1 MLKIN
6 ESQIPREWLPHQHV
20 TKQPQQPFQPTST
33 ITTTP
38 GGGGC
43 NKRGNPPQR
52 VKWVNYGFCNPIIGK
67 MWDQF
72 VARHKEHRSLQRV
85 SAALRAACLPNDTFI
100 QDGLQPKECL
110 SCQMRDMHPA
120 DCNNHHSH
128 KEGKMPDETARK
140 VAAKLQKGIN
150 AINANPEQFI
160 DQRDS
165 NKRSRN

>member
-1 MLKIN
+1 MKAKFQGN
-6 ESQIPREWLPHQHV
+6 GSHANTLPNNHNNHSNQHQLC
-20 TKQPQQPFQPTST
+20 QQHQE
-33 ITTTP
+33 
-38 GGGGC
+38 GGGR

-52 VKWVNYGFCNPIIGK
+52 VEWVNCGFRNPIVGK
-67 MWDQF
+67 IWDQF
-72 VARHKEHRSLQRV
+72 VAKHKDHRSLQQV
-85 SAALRAACLPNDTFI
+85 STVLRAASLPNDTFI
-100 QDGLQPKECL
+100 QDGPQPKECL

-128 KEGKMPDETARK
+128 KEGKMPDKTARK

-150 AINANPEQFI
+150 AINANPEQFS